1 MMKSRVY
8 GILGVSAR
16 MANWNADFTGR
27 PKTTSNGDIYG
38 SDKAFKYTVKR
49 HWTNNGEKVLYIKS
63 YKIEAKGKKKEDMVE
78 KLQPKELKERY
89 EEIFS
94 PNKINKSTS
103 SKEVLKNLFSA
114 IDVMNFGATFL
125 ADREDKQEKKEKKEK
140 SGKENAINISITG
153 AVQIGQGYNKYKEA
167 NVEIQDILSPFR
179 NPEKDEASATSLGK
193 KIMCDEAHYFY
204 PFSVNPKNYN
214 DYVGLVDGFDGY
226 TDEAYRKFK
235 EGALVGATE
244 LNTNSKSGCENEF
257 ALFIELKDDAQIYLP
272 NLDKYV
278 EFYKE
283 DGKNV
288 IDISSLNEI
297 IDEEV
302 IKYIDNIEIYYNPFN
317 TLLKQNLK
325 GAKLFNIL
333 TRKEI

>member
-8 GILGVSAR
+8 GVLGVSAR

-63 YKIEAKGKKKEDMVE
+63 YKIETKGKKKEDMVE

-94 PNKINKSTS
+94 PNKIDKSTS

-114 IDVMNFGATFL
+114 IDVMNFGATFPVDEL
-125 ADREDKQEKKEKKEK
+125 
-140 SGKENAINISITG
+140 NISITG
-153 AVQIGQGYNKYKEA
+153 AVQVGQGFNKYKEA
-167 NVEIQDILSPFR
+167 SVEIQDILSPFR
-179 NPEKDEASATSLGK
+179 NSGKDEATASSLGK

-204 PFSVNPKNYN
+204 PFSINPKNYN
-214 DYVGLVDGFDGY
+214 DYVGLIDGFDGY

-235 EGALVGATE
+235 DGALVGATE

>member
-94 PNKINKSTS
+94 PNKIDKSTS

-114 IDVMNFGATFL
+114 IDVMNFGATFPVDEL
-125 ADREDKQEKKEKKEK
+125 
-140 SGKENAINISITG
+140 NISITG
-153 AVQIGQGYNKYKEA
+153 AVQVGQGFNKYKEA
-167 NVEIQDILSPFR
+167 SVEIQDILSPFR
-179 NPEKDEASATSLGK
+179 NSGKDEATASSLGK

-204 PFSVNPKNYN
+204 PFSINPKNYN
-214 DYVGLVDGFDGY
+214 DYVGLIDGFDGY

-235 EGALVGATE
+235 DGALVGATE

>member
-1 MMKSRVY
+1 MKSRVY
-8 GILGVSAR
+8 GVLGVSAR

-63 YKIEAKGKKKEDMVE
+63 YKIETKGKKKEDMVE

-89 EEIFS
+89 EEIFE
-94 PNKINKSTS
+94 PNKIDKSTS

-114 IDVMNFGATFL
+114 IDVMNFGATFPVDEL
-125 ADREDKQEKKEKKEK
+125 
-140 SGKENAINISITG
+140 NISITG
-153 AVQIGQGYNKYKEA
+153 AVQIGQGFNKYKEA
-167 NVEIQDILSPFR
+167 SVEIQDILSPFR
-179 NPEKDEASATSLGK
+179 NSGKDEATASSLGK

-214 DYVGLVDGFDGY
+214 DYVGLVNGFDGY
-226 TDEAYRKFK
+226 ADEAYRKFK
-235 EGALVGATE
+235 DGALVGATE

-283 DGKNV
+283 NGKNV
-288 IDISSLNEI
+288 IDIRSLNEI

-302 IKYIDNIEIYYNPFN
+302 IKCIDNIEIYYNPFN

-325 GAKLFNIL
+325 DAKLF
-333 TRKEI
+333 

>member
-63 YKIEAKGKKKEDMVE
+63 YKIETKGKKKEDMVE

-89 EEIFS
+89 EEIFE
-94 PNKINKSTS
+94 PNKIDKSTS

-114 IDVMNFGATFL
+114 IDVMNFGATFPVDEL
-125 ADREDKQEKKEKKEK
+125 
-140 SGKENAINISITG
+140 NISITG
-153 AVQIGQGYNKYKEA
+153 AVQIGQGFNKYKEA
-167 NVEIQDILSPFR
+167 SVEIQDILSPFR
-179 NPEKDEASATSLGK
+179 NSGKDEATASSLGK

-214 DYVGLVDGFDGY
+214 DYVGLVNGFDGY
-226 TDEAYRKFK
+226 ADEAYRKFK
-235 EGALVGATE
+235 DGALVGATE

-283 DGKNV
+283 NGKNV
-288 IDISSLNEI
+288 IDIRSLNEI

-302 IKYIDNIEIYYNPFN
+302 IKCIDNIEIYYNPFN

-325 GAKLFNIL
+325 DAKLFNIL

>member
-8 GILGVSAR
+8 GVLGVSAR

-94 PNKINKSTS
+94 PNKIDKSTS

-114 IDVMNFGATFL
+114 IDVMNFGATFPVDEL
-125 ADREDKQEKKEKKEK
+125 
-140 SGKENAINISITG
+140 NISITG
-153 AVQIGQGYNKYKEA
+153 AVQVGQGFNKYKEA
-167 NVEIQDILSPFR
+167 SVEIQDILSPFR
-179 NPEKDEASATSLGK
+179 NSGKDEATASSLGK

-204 PFSVNPKNYN
+204 PFSINPKNYN
-214 DYVGLVDGFDGY
+214 DYVGLIDGFDGY

-235 EGALVGATE
+235 DGALVGATE

>member
-1 MMKSRVY
+1 MKSRVY
-8 GILGVSAR
+8 GVLGVSAR

-63 YKIEAKGKKKEDMVE
+63 YKIETKGKKKEDMVE

-89 EEIFS
+89 EEIFE
-94 PNKINKSTS
+94 PNKIDKSTS

-114 IDVMNFGATFL
+114 IDVMNFGATFPVDEL
-125 ADREDKQEKKEKKEK
+125 
-140 SGKENAINISITG
+140 NISITG
-153 AVQIGQGYNKYKEA
+153 AVQIGQGFNKYKEA
-167 NVEIQDILSPFR
+167 SVEIQDILSPFR
-179 NPEKDEASATSLGK
+179 NSGKDEATASSLGK

-214 DYVGLVDGFDGY
+214 DYVGLVNGFDGY
-226 TDEAYRKFK
+226 ADEAYRKFK
-235 EGALVGATE
+235 DGALVGATE

-283 DGKNV
+283 NGKNV
-288 IDISSLNEI
+288 IDIRSLNEI

-302 IKYIDNIEIYYNPFN
+302 IKCIDNIEIYYNPFN

-325 GAKLFNIL
+325 DAKLFNIL

>member
-1 MMKSRVY
+1 
-8 GILGVSAR
+8 
-16 MANWNADFTGR
+16 
-27 PKTTSNGDIYG
+27 
-38 SDKAFKYTVKR
+38 VKR

-94 PNKINKSTS
+94 PNKIDKSTS

-114 IDVMNFGATFL
+114 IDVMNFGATFPVDEL
-125 ADREDKQEKKEKKEK
+125 
-140 SGKENAINISITG
+140 NISITG
-153 AVQIGQGYNKYKEA
+153 AVQVGQGFNKYKEA
-167 NVEIQDILSPFR
+167 SVEIQDILSPFR
-179 NPEKDEASATSLGK
+179 NSGKDEATASSLGK

-204 PFSVNPKNYN
+204 PFSINPKNYN
-214 DYVGLVDGFDGY
+214 DYVGLIDGFDGY

-235 EGALVGATE
+235 DGALVGATE

>member
-8 GILGVSAR
+8 GVLGVSAR

-63 YKIEAKGKKKEDMVE
+63 YKIETKGKKKEDMVE

-89 EEIFS
+89 EEIFE
-94 PNKINKSTS
+94 PNKIDKSTS

-114 IDVMNFGATFL
+114 IDVMNFGATFPVDEL
-125 ADREDKQEKKEKKEK
+125 
-140 SGKENAINISITG
+140 NISITG
-153 AVQIGQGYNKYKEA
+153 AVQVGQGFNKYKEA
-167 NVEIQDILSPFR
+167 SVEIQDILSPFR
-179 NPEKDEASATSLGK
+179 NSGKDEATASSLGK

-204 PFSVNPKNYN
+204 PFSINPKNYN
-214 DYVGLVDGFDGY
+214 DYVGLIDGFDGY

-235 EGALVGATE
+235 DGALVGATE

>member
-1 MMKSRVY
+1 
-8 GILGVSAR
+8 
-16 MANWNADFTGR
+16 
-27 PKTTSNGDIYG
+27 
-38 SDKAFKYTVKR
+38 VKR

-63 YKIEAKGKKKEDMVE
+63 YKIETKGKKKEDMVE

-89 EEIFS
+89 EEIFE
-94 PNKINKSTS
+94 PNKIDKSTS

-114 IDVMNFGATFL
+114 IDVMNFGATFPVDEL
-125 ADREDKQEKKEKKEK
+125 
-140 SGKENAINISITG
+140 NISITG
-153 AVQIGQGYNKYKEA
+153 AVQIGQGFNKYKEA
-167 NVEIQDILSPFR
+167 SVEIQDILSPFR
-179 NPEKDEASATSLGK
+179 NSGKDEATASSLGK

-214 DYVGLVDGFDGY
+214 DYVGLVNGFDGY
-226 TDEAYRKFK
+226 ADEAYRKFK
-235 EGALVGATE
+235 DGALVGATE

-283 DGKNV
+283 NGKNV
-288 IDISSLNEI
+288 IDIRSLNEI

-302 IKYIDNIEIYYNPFN
+302 IKCIDNIEIYYNPFN

-325 GAKLFNIL
+325 DAKLFNIL

>member
-94 PNKINKSTS
+94 PNKIDKSTS

-114 IDVMNFGATFL
+114 IDVMNFGATFPVDEL
-125 ADREDKQEKKEKKEK
+125 
-140 SGKENAINISITG
+140 NISITG
-153 AVQIGQGYNKYKEA
+153 AVQVGQGFNKYKEA
-167 NVEIQDILSPFR
+167 CVEIQDILSPFR
-179 NPEKDEASATSLGK
+179 NSGKDEATASSLGK

-204 PFSVNPKNYN
+204 PFSINPKNYN
-214 DYVGLVDGFDGY
+214 DYVGLIDGFDGY

-235 EGALVGATE
+235 DGALVGATE

>member
-8 GILGVSAR
+8 GVLGVSAR

-63 YKIEAKGKKKEDMVE
+63 YKIETKGKKKEDMVE

-89 EEIFS
+89 EEIFE
-94 PNKINKSTS
+94 PNKIDKSTS

-114 IDVMNFGATFL
+114 IDVMNFGATFPVDEL
-125 ADREDKQEKKEKKEK
+125 
-140 SGKENAINISITG
+140 NISITG
-153 AVQIGQGYNKYKEA
+153 AVQVGQGFNKYKEA
-167 NVEIQDILSPFR
+167 SVEIQDILSPFR
-179 NPEKDEASATSLGK
+179 NSGKDEATASSLGK

-214 DYVGLVDGFDGY
+214 DYVGLVNGFDGY
-226 TDEAYRKFK
+226 ADEAYRKFK
-235 EGALVGATE
+235 DGALVGATE

-283 DGKNV
+283 NGKNV
-288 IDISSLNEI
+288 IDIRSLNEI

-302 IKYIDNIEIYYNPFN
+302 IKCIDNIEIYYNPFN

-325 GAKLFNIL
+325 DAKLFNIL

>member
-8 GILGVSAR
+8 GVLGVSAR

-94 PNKINKSTS
+94 PNKIDKSTS

-114 IDVMNFGATFL
+114 IDVMNFGATFPVDEL
-125 ADREDKQEKKEKKEK
+125 
-140 SGKENAINISITG
+140 NISITG
-153 AVQIGQGYNKYKEA
+153 AVQVGQGFNKYKEA
-167 NVEIQDILSPFR
+167 SVEIQDILSPFR
-179 NPEKDEASATSLGK
+179 NSGKDEATASSLGK

-214 DYVGLVDGFDGY
+214 DYVGLVNGFDGY
-226 TDEAYRKFK
+226 ADEAYRKFK
-235 EGALVGATE
+235 DGALVGATE

>member
-8 GILGVSAR
+8 GVLGVSAR

-63 YKIEAKGKKKEDMVE
+63 YKIETKGKKKEDIVE

-89 EEIFS
+89 EEIFE
-94 PNKINKSTS
+94 PNKIDKSTS

-114 IDVMNFGATFL
+114 IDVMNFGATFPVDEL
-125 ADREDKQEKKEKKEK
+125 
-140 SGKENAINISITG
+140 NISITG
-153 AVQIGQGYNKYKEA
+153 AVQIGQGFNKYKEA
-167 NVEIQDILSPFR
+167 SVEIQDILSPFR
-179 NPEKDEASATSLGK
+179 NSGKDEATASSLGK

-226 TDEAYRKFK
+226 ADEAYRKFK
-235 EGALVGATE
+235 DGALVGATE

-283 DGKNV
+283 NGKNV
-288 IDISSLNEI
+288 IDIRSLNEI

-302 IKYIDNIEIYYNPFN
+302 IKCIDNIEIYYNPFN

-325 GAKLFNIL
+325 DAKLFNIL